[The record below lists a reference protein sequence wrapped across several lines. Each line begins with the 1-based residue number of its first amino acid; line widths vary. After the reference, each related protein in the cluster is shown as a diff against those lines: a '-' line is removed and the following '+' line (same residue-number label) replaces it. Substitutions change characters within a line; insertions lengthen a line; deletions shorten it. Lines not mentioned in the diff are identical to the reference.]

1 MLGGRG
7 GVEHLKHAHV
17 GVFWVFDVFVVKGVE
32 ENVEHVEH
40 APKGVLDVLEV
51 FDIRVGKEHIEHA
64 PKGVFDVLNVRGEV
78 RIRPNTS
85 NAPKMACST
94 CLT

>member
-1 MLGGRG
+1 M
-7 GVEHLKHAHV
+7 
-17 GVFWVFDVFVVKGVE
+17 
-32 ENVEHVEH
+32 
-40 APKGVLDVLEV
+40 LEV
-51 FDIRVGKEHIEHA
+51 FDIRGGEEHIEHA
-64 PKGVFDVLNVRGEV
+64 PKGVFDVLNVKGEV